1 MPVQKIPFYTLSL
14 RELAE
19 TLTGDGFEK
28 FRARQIFD
36 GVYAKKIFNPREF
49 PSIPSKLAEYLSERF
64 DFEPAEIVGG
74 RKSDDSTKKYLFK
87 LSDGNFV
94 ECVLLEAPSADDG
107 KIRKT
112 LCIST
117 QVGCACGCRFCASA
131 MRGFVRNLSA
141 CEIVAQALPFVKR
154 TVENALGTL

>member
-19 TLTGDGFEK
+19 TLVNDGFEK

-74 RKSDDSTKKYLFK
+74 RKSDDSTKKYMFK

-94 ECVLLEAPSADDG
+94 
-107 KIRKT
+107 
-112 LCIST
+112 
-117 QVGCACGCRFCASA
+117 
-131 MRGFVRNLSA
+131 
-141 CEIVAQALPFVKR
+141 
-154 TVENALGTL
+154 

>member
-1 MPVQKIPFYTLSL
+1 MPIQKIPFYTLSS

-19 TLTGDGFEK
+19 ILTGDGFEK

-36 GVYAKKIFNPREF
+36 SVYAKKIFKPGEF

-64 DFEPAEIVGG
+64 DFEPAAMVGD
-74 RKSDDSTKKYLFK
+74 RKSEDSTKKYLFK

-94 ECVLLEAPSADDG
+94 ECVLLEAPSDDDG

-112 LCIST
+112 LCVST

-154 TVENALGTL
+154 SVENGKKGV